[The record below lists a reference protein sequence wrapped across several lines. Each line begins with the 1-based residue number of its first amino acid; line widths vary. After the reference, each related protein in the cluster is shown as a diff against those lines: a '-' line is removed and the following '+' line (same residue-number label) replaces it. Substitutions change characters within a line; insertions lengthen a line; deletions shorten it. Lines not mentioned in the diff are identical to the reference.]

1 MIFAI
6 LKMMFNMEKICRGN
20 MMISEKKVKL
30 MTQMALYE
38 SKEGH
43 EDLQI
48 CEYDRKDY
56 VSFHTI
62 ISLLWVTLGYMLVAV
77 LLAFNYIE
85 VLIAKMSKALLIGL
99 LGVGISGYIV
109 FLVLFGLI
117 AVFIYGGKYDRAR
130 RRVKRYGR
138 NLTRLRKIQDREN
151 L

>member
-1 MIFAI
+1 
-6 LKMMFNMEKICRGN
+6 

-38 SKEGH
+38 SKEGR

-62 ISLLWVTLGYMLVAV
+62 ISLLWVTFGYVLVAA
-77 LLAFNYIE
+77 LLAINYIAVIIE
-85 VLIAKMSKALLIGL
+85 KMSQAFIIGL
-99 LGVGISGYIV
+99 LGVAVSGFAV

-117 AVFIYGGKYDRAR
+117 SAFIYGSKYDRAR
-130 RRVKRYGR
+130 RRVKRYNR